1 MRKLK
6 FVVDD
11 LTLKQDRTC
20 SFNGLFP
27 GPDQWIEAEF
37 TFSKDWEGVPRV
49 AAFYSM
55 LDKEYPPQII
65 GEDNRC
71 MIPSEAL
78 KLPAFKMQILG
89 NNRGKIITTNTMIVY
104 QRGGRG

>member
-1 MRKLK
+1 MRKLR
-6 FVVDD
+6 FIVDG
-11 LTLKQDRTC
+11 LSLKQDPAC

-27 GPDQWIEAEF
+27 APNQHVEAEF
-37 TFSKDWEGVPRV
+37 TFSKDWNGVPRV

-65 GEDNRC
+65 GENDCC

-78 KLPAFKMQILG
+78 NLPAFKMQILG
-89 NNRGKIITTNTMIVY
+89 NNRGRIITTNTMTIY
-104 QRGGRG
+104 QKGGRK